1 MRPSKA
7 ARTEPIP
14 DSESHHA
21 QMRNQNGVEKADD
34 DDDDDDVCVFGH
46 GLMASSYGNWRLRL
60 GRLNIMGHGSTRTMD
75 VAVNIIDFVV
85 LSWRAHP

>member
-34 DDDDDDVCVFGH
+34 DDDDDDGMCF
-46 GLMASSYGNWRLRL
+46 SD
-60 GRLNIMGHGSTRTMD
+60 MD
-75 VAVNIIDFVV
+75 SCQAAMEIGD
-85 LSWRAHP
+85 SDSDD

>member
-21 QMRNQNGVEKADD
+21 QMRNQNDVEKADD
-34 DDDDDDVCVFGH
+34 DDDDDDAMEIGD
-46 GLMASSYGNWRLRL
+46 SDS
-60 GRLNIMGHGSTRTMD
+60 D
-75 VAVNIIDFVV
+75 D
-85 LSWRAHP
+85 